1 MTPDMQPELLLAAIP
16 IITAWV
22 WWVDKKV
29 AGHDA
34 IIKKL
39 DQLVDLL
46 LEERLA
52 QSQDRRQAE
61 ESNHRGGYR

>member
-1 MTPDMQPELLLAAIP
+1 MNPQIDIALAALPVIA
-16 IITAWV
+16 AWV

-52 QSQDRRQAE
+52 QSQNRRQAE